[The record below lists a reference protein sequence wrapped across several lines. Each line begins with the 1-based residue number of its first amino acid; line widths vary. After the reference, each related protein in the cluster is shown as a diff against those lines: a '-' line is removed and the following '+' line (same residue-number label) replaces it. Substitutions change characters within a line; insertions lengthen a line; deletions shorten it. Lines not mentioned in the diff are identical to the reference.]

1 MCNKCHP
8 GGHYDGT
15 LEQLNHDPILLEL
28 QNFPL
33 IMVRSWWVCVKI
45 LFEIVCYGIRR
56 LS

>member
-15 LEQLNHDPILLEL
+15 LEQLNHNQALLDL

-33 IMVRSWWVCVKI
+33 VMIKIWWESVKL
-45 LFEIVCYGIRR
+45 LFICLKLLIKKDA
-56 LS
+56 